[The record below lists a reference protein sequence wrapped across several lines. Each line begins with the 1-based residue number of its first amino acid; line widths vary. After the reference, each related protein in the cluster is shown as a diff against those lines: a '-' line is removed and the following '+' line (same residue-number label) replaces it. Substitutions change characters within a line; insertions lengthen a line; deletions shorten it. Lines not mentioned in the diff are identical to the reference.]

1 MSKRFTSLPCMS
13 DGKSAST
20 GPADHTSEVL
30 GRAVGGARRHLK
42 TRCIRSERFCRD
54 SHVFPFSFGKGIA
67 GCVVDV
73 RDRRHAPAVQTSRA
87 AEQEEVGRPSS
98 GCRVHIYMMQAHIYT
113 GHKLYNL
120 ICLSIIL
127 GLPFSSQGNKF
138 AHVEGTVWM
147 NTVIE
152 RQSL

>member
-1 MSKRFTSLPCMS
+1 MMSKSFTSLPCMS

-120 ICLSIIL
+120 ICFSIIL

-138 AHVEGTVWM
+138 AHVEGAFG
-147 NTVIE
+147 
-152 RQSL
+152 